1 MSEGKYQ
8 PKPEARCIVTQ
19 SLSPPRT
26 RGSVHKD
33 CGMVSLAI
41 LDAHLAVYYYHCLC
55 FTLWPQCSQILIII
69 FFVVCILKPEAMFL
83 RANQRFNLM
92 RKSLVISLPSD
103 LTGRCWVVTNHGLY
117 FLKWICFPAELTQV
131 SNSCLLQMFFI
142 FIHRSEISYFLSGK
156 LPILTKLL
164 HFPWYQHA
172 LSMGD
177 LKIRIKSSWE
187 YILGSS
193 CYENTPTLE

>member
-1 MSEGKYQ
+1 MHCNTE
-8 PKPEARCIVTQ
+8 PESSQNPGLCPQRLWYGEPGYPGCPSGCILL
-19 SLSPPRT
+19 SLF
-26 RGSVHKD
+26 
-33 CGMVSLAI
+33 MFYSLAPMFSNFN
-41 LDAHLAVYYYHCLC
+41 YY
-55 FTLWPQCSQILIII
+55 F